1 MRSRGPGKIGY
12 MKTVPGKKN
21 YKVPAIIF
29 SLAFLFWFMVKMSKE
44 YDYTREI
51 PLEVINNNEEIC
63 LKYPAPEQ
71 VRVEFNGRGIELL
84 QLNFYDPYY
93 YVDLSAEKHSF
104 ELNLTEHPEYVR
116 ISDKLSVRVKSIISP
131 HEIKFE
137 LDKQI
142 EKKIPV
148 NVRADVKTENGFI
161 WVGTEVTPDSV
172 LVTGPVSYV
181 DTLKALP
188 TVKKNYTGI
197 DLAFK
202 DPSELITNPRF
213 YGEYEPEKVEVFYD
227 VQRLAEREIANV
239 PVNVINVPDNLEAV
253 PLPSTVKVYA
263 KGGEKI
269 LAEATSKDFEVV
281 IDFQRDWQPGATKV
295 KASVRTE
302 LNVSYLESRPPYFEL
317 IVQKKRG

>member
-1 MRSRGPGKIGY
+1 MIS
-12 MKTVPGKKN
+12 VPGKKS
-21 YKVPAIIF
+21 YKVPVIIF
-29 SLAFLFWFMVKMSKE
+29 VLAFLFWFMVKMSKD
-44 YDYTREI
+44 YDYTLEI

-63 LKYPAPEQ
+63 LKYPAPQ
-71 VRVEFNGRGIELL
+71 KVRVEFTGRGIELL

-116 ISDKLSVRVKSIISP
+116 ISDKLSVRVKSILSP

-137 LDKQI
+137 LDKQT

-148 NVRADVKTENGFI
+148 NVRADIKTENGFI
-161 WVGTEVTPDSV
+161 WVGMVAIPDSV

-181 DTLKALP
+181 DTLKSLP
-188 TVKKNYTGI
+188 TVKKNYTDI
-197 DLAFK
+197 ALAFK
-202 DPSELITNPRF
+202 DESELITNPRF
-213 YGEYEPEKVEVFYD
+213 YGEYDPEKVEVSYD

-239 PVNVINVPDNLEAV
+239 PVNVINVPDNREVV
-253 PLPSTVKVYA
+253 PLPSTVKVYV

-269 LAEATSKDFEVV
+269 LAEATSKDFEVIV
-281 IDFQRDWQPGATKV
+281 DFERDWQPDATGV
-295 KASVRTE
+295 KASLRTD

-317 IVQKKRG
+317 IVQKKRGRTE